1 LRSHTLRE
9 METRATSTAKAD
21 RAAYRR
27 DLQGLRA
34 VAVALVLLDHAGVAR
49 LAGGYV
55 GVDVFFVLSG
65 FLITDLLLRA
75 ARDNG
80 RISLLEFYG
89 RRAKRI
95 LPAAVLTL
103 VSTTIIA
110 YEFLNYV
117 RARSVAWDSVWAAVF
132 AANFHFAHVG
142 ANYFNQSQP
151 PSPIQHYWSLA
162 VEEQF
167 YLVWPAVLSLA
178 LFGPAIIR
186 RRRGLVRAPARI
198 RPLVIVCVVGAASF
212 VWSVHS
218 TNAAPV
224 SAYYS
229 PFTRAWELALGAALA
244 VGVTA
249 RIKLPLRAACGWI
262 GAAMVVFAAFTFS
275 GVTPYPGYAA
285 LLPTI
290 GAALII
296 AAGFGD
302 QPLFGVGRLL
312 ATRPM
317 QYVGDRSYALYLWH
331 WPVLVVAMLYERRQ
345 LETKVNLSLLLVALL
360 LSIVSYRVIENPI
373 RRARWSPRLSTA
385 LAPLA
390 VGAAVG
396 VAFLTISSLNS
407 RIEHVDQAAAAVS
420 KSPAAS
426 LRLATAVPR
435 ASTLPAVVDA
445 VKAALAGASVPTSL
459 TPPVDQLHVYG
470 FPSLACSPSAGDP
483 TTQTIC
489 HMGNTKSS
497 NKVVVFGDSHALMW
511 MPAILAMAKVDAW
524 NVIPLIRKG
533 CEVPTWTGSGYP
545 FDPPANIPPC
555 HAWYSWAR
563 KQAQRL
569 RPDVVL
575 ISGCCSGA
583 TGSIATTMRQT
594 YVATAAALR
603 PFARTVIV
611 IEDEEQAK
619 VQPVDCLLAAG
630 ATLRSCMTTQTSA
643 SLAFNNGLAQLAQ
656 AKHFGFLK
664 TRGWF
669 CYQSQCPMVVG
680 NTVVYADTGHLTVE
694 YAQMLTGPFRVAFR
708 QCIFATC
715 PR

>member
-1 LRSHTLRE
+1 MRPP
-9 METRATSTAKAD
+9 ADTA
-21 RAAYRR
+21 RQPAARTTYRM

-34 VAVALVLLDHAGVAR
+34 VAVALVLLDHAGVAQ

-65 FLITDLLLRA
+65 FLITDLLLRT
-75 ARDNG
+75 ARESG

-103 VSTTIIA
+103 VSTTIFA
-110 YEFLNYV
+110 YELLNYV

-142 ANYFNQSQP
+142 ANYFAKGQP
-151 PSPIQHYWSLA
+151 PSPLQHYWSLA

-167 YLVWPAVLSLA
+167 YLVWPAVLSVA
-178 LFGPAIIR
+178 LFGPALVR
-186 RRRGLVRAPARI
+186 RRRGLGRAPARVL
-198 RPLVIVCVVGAASF
+198 PLLIICVVGVVSF
-212 VWSVHS
+212 AWSVHS
-218 TNAAPV
+218 TDVAPV

-244 VGVTA
+244 VGVA
-249 RIKLPLRAACGWI
+249 AGMKLPLRTACGWI
-262 GAAMVVFAAFTFS
+262 GAAMVVLAAVTLS
-275 GVTPYPGYAA
+275 GATPYPGFAA
-285 LLPTI
+285 LLPTV

-302 QPLFGVGRLL
+302 QPRVGVGRLL

-317 QYVGDRSYALYLWH
+317 RYVGDRSYALYLWH
-331 WPVLVVAMLYERRQ
+331 WPILVLAALYERRQ
-345 LETKVNLSLLLVALL
+345 LETKVNLLLLLVALL
-360 LSIVSYRVIENPI
+360 LSIVSYRVVENPI

-385 LAPLA
+385 LAPVA
-390 VGAAVG
+390 VGAVLV
-396 VAFLTISSLNS
+396 VAFLTLSSLDS
-407 RIEHVDQAAAAVS
+407 RIEQVDQAAAAVS
-420 KSPAAS
+420 RSPAGS
-426 LRLATAVPR
+426 VLLATAAPR

-445 VKAALAGASVPTSL
+445 VKAALAGAPVPANL

-470 FPSLACSPSAGDP
+470 FPSLSCSPSAGDP
-483 TTQTIC
+483 RTQTIC
-489 HMGNTKSS
+489 HMGSTKST
-497 NKVVVFGDSHALMW
+497 NKIVVIGDSHALMW
-511 MPAILAMAKVDAW
+511 MPTILAMAQVDGW

-533 CEVPTWTGSGYP
+533 CEVPTWTGNGFP
-545 FDPPANIPPC
+545 WDPASTVATC
-555 HAWYSWAR
+555 HDWYTWALQ
-563 KQAQRL
+563 QAQLL

-575 ISGCCSGA
+575 ISGCCSGGA
-583 TGSIATTMRQT
+583 TGPIATTMRQT
-594 YVATAAALR
+594 YAATAAALR
-603 PFARTVIV
+603 PFARNVTV
-611 IEDEEQAK
+611 IEDEEAVK
-619 VQPVDCLLAAG
+619 TQPVDCLLATG

-643 SLAFNNGLAQLAQ
+643 DVAFNNGLAQLAT

-680 NTVVYADTGHLTVE
+680 TTVVYADMGHITVE
-694 YAQMLTGPFRVAFR
+694 YAQRLTRPFRLAFR
-708 QCIFATC
+708 QCLFLAC